1 MQRCNKMQNNKRN
14 RSSIFEKKIKMHLNL
29 NVRFLI
35 LFLMLNL
42 FSSAQ
47 NVVIKKTYFD
57 YKKTKLKSEW
67 QQSGNGY
74 INGYYKEYHSNGK
87 LYIDRFVI
95 TDDVYPYWS
104 TDLKYIEY
112 DEAGNVMWSVRRNAN
127 KQFEGD
133 QVSYKYSGTSLK
145 LKSKASFNQGKLL
158 SYNLNWNS
166 GLPCIEYI
174 VGKSF
179 KRYSSEGELLDNV
192 TISTDGKPSGKFYQ
206 GNNDDQIIE
215 VQNGK
220 IQTVK
225 PLNNDL
231 DNAGHLFRLSN
242 DTLVSSFVSDNFRHK
257 KFYIDT
263 VNIKFLKNPFVDAD
277 FTQWQKGFIGLLF
290 MDPRFLSCGLS
301 NKYCLDMLFY
311 NRDLLTYI
319 KEEKR
324 DLKTDQLLSLYTS
337 EKDIHY
343 YPSGKIKEIAFSDTN
358 WEQYDENGTV
368 INSYEKELK
377 STYSK
382 NYNFM
387 VQHKLNFLRNT
398 YGWNKFFINP
408 INYKKHTEK
417 YITENNTKIYKGIND
432 NSGHIFTIIDCSA
445 ILIEDAYAKLS
456 EASATINLLKQ
467 RSKIFSVLLVDGLD
481 KLPVIIENIE
491 SDDGPQY
498 QLKVNEGYKNIFQAY
513 RLMVNKL
520 NDSISNLFSTE
531 PQNLLSQ
538 RFVSVEMLDLTK
550 HKEIISLL
558 TNEKFPQYGDLESDD
573 SYIPDEWKDYNRHF
587 LNFVLAQTKITDQ
600 FLTAITKNKSKL
612 EKKLLDATSESQIIE
627 VLKKFSG
634 S

>member
-1 MQRCNKMQNNKRN
+1 M
-14 RSSIFEKKIKMHLNL
+14 NL
-29 NVRFLI
+29 NIRVFI
-35 LFLMLNL
+35 LFLLLSL

-95 TDDVYPYWS
+95 TEDAYPYRS

-112 DEAGNVMWSVRRNAN
+112 DEAGNVMWSVRRNDN

-206 GNNDDQIIE
+206 GNNDDLIVE

-257 KFYIDT
+257 KYYIDT
-263 VNIKFLKNPFVDAD
+263 LNIKFSNNPFVDAD

-290 MDPRFLSCGLS
+290 MDPRFLNCGLG
-301 NKYCLDMLFY
+301 NKYCLDMFFY
-311 NRDLLTYI
+311 NRDLLTYV

-324 DLKTDQLLSLYTS
+324 DLKTDQLMSLYTS

-343 YPSGKIKEIAFSDTN
+343 YPSGKIKQVVYSDEN
-358 WEQYDENGTV
+358 WEEFNENGDL
-368 INSYEKELK
+368 INNYEMNLK
-377 STYSK
+377 SLYSK
-382 NYNFM
+382 NYNLM

-398 YGWNKFFINP
+398 FGLGKFLISPRNFRK
-408 INYKKHTEK
+408 YADK
-417 YITENNTKIYKGIND
+417 YITENNIKIYKGIND
-432 NSGHIFTIIDCSA
+432 NSGKIFTVNECSA

-456 EASATINLLKQ
+456 EASATINLLKK
-467 RSKIFSVLLVDGLD
+467 RSKISSVLFVDGMD
-481 KLPVIIENIE
+481 NFAAIIEIIE
-491 SDDGPQY
+491 SEGVGQD

-520 NDSISNLFSTE
+520 NDSIRKFISTE
-531 PQNLLSQ
+531 PQNILSQ
-538 RFVSVEMLDLTK
+538 RFVSVEMLDLNK
-550 HKEIISLL
+550 DKEIISYL

-587 LNFVLAQTKITDQ
+587 LNFVIAQTKITDQ
-600 FLTAITKNKSKL
+600 FLTAIAKNKSKL
-612 EKKLLDATSESQIIE
+612 EKKLLNATSENQIIE